1 MDQWITG
8 ADVALRFSRKKP
20 DDAEE
25 PNDGGKEEQTFQA
38 QPEKARGWFDHGRK
52 AADPDYALT
61 CFANGIRLDPSPM
74 SAHEAMFAAARKY
87 TGKPAAG
94 KELRKID
101 GAHLVEKFAA
111 AEFAWMK
118 DLNSASLAVKF
129 LEASV
134 KARQWAAEVGRW
146 HCPRV
151 LAVLRGQKKPSK
163 SMFLTAKDLFPELSA
178 WDEALAAGMDALTL
192 DPGDVNL
199 ENELKD
205 ISAQRA
211 MDQGRYE
218 EAAGEEGGFRKFVK
232 DPEKQRELG
241 DADSIGGLD
250 VAGRNIE
257 RARKEYEVSPE
268 VPDVLNKYAQLLRA
282 LATDESVEQSHAIF
296 MKGYTVTGQ
305 YRFRASA
312 GDIRVSQA
320 RAKVTELQDKLEQ
333 PGANN
338 EIQTEIDAARSELLD
353 LQHTEYTAR
362 IKEYPTDRLLKQ
374 QLGEVMFELGKFQDA
389 MQCFQ
394 EAKDDPKLRV
404 RATHMLGRSFA
415 AETWHDDA
423 IKEFKDAL
431 ERVEPGDKDTELS
444 VRYNLMVSLMEFAR
458 DEKSME
464 SAREALEICSS
475 IVRKDITYRDIR
487 DCRTK
492 VGELIKELAG
502 TASSED

>member
-1 MDQWITG
+1 M
-8 ADVALRFSRKKP
+8 ALRFTRKKP

-25 PNDGGKEEQTFQA
+25 SNDGGKQEQAFEA
-38 QPEKARGWFDHGRK
+38 QPERARGWFEHGHK

-74 SAHEAMFAAARKY
+74 SAHEAMFAAAIKY

-94 KELRKID
+94 KEIRKID
-101 GAHLVEKFAA
+101 GSHPVEKFAA

-118 DLNSASLAVKF
+118 DLNSAPLAVKF

-146 HCPRV
+146 HCPRI
-151 LAVLRGQKKPSK
+151 LAVLRRQKKPSK
-163 SMFLTAKDLFPELSA
+163 TMFLAAKDLFPELTA

-241 DADSIGGLD
+241 EAGSIAGGLD

-257 RARKEYEVSPE
+257 RARKEYEQSPE
-268 VPDVLNKYAQLLRA
+268 VPDVINQYAQLLRA
-282 LATDESVEQSHAIF
+282 LATPETLDQAYAIF
-296 MKGYTVTGQ
+296 MKGHTVTGQ

-320 RAKVTELQDKLEQ
+320 RAKVTALQDKLDQ
-333 PGANN
+333 PGSNSELQA
-338 EIQTEIDAARSELLD
+338 EIDAARSELLD

-362 IKEYPTDRLLKQ
+362 IKEYPTDRLIKQ
-374 QLGEVMFELGKFQDA
+374 QLGEVLFELGKFDDA

-423 IKEFKDAL
+423 IKEFKEAL
-431 ERVEPGDKDTELS
+431 ERVEPGDKETELS

-458 DEKSME
+458 DEKSLE

-487 DCRTK
+487 ACRSQ

-502 TASSED
+502 TASSKD

>member
-1 MDQWITG
+1 
-8 ADVALRFSRKKP
+8 VALRFNRKK
-20 DDAEE
+20 AETGDE
-25 PNDGGKEEQTFQA
+25 PTDGGKEEPTFQT
-38 QPEKARGWFDHGRK
+38 QPDKAHGWFEHGRK

-61 CFANGIRLDPSPM
+61 CFANGIRLDPTPM
-74 SAHEAMFAAARKY
+74 SAHEAMFAAAMKY

-101 GAHLVEKFAA
+101 GPHAVEKFAA

-118 DLNSASLAVKF
+118 DLNSASLALKF

-134 KARQWAAEVGRW
+134 KAKPWVAEVGRW

-151 LAVLRGQKKPSK
+151 LSVLRRQKKPSK
-163 SMFLTAKDLFPELSA
+163 ATFLAAKDLFPELTA

-241 DADSIGGLD
+241 EADIIAGGLD

-257 RARKEYEVSPE
+257 RARKEYEQSPE
-268 VPDVLNKYAQLLRA
+268 VPDVINQFAQLLRA
-282 LATDESVEQSHAIF
+282 LATPESVEEAHAIF
-296 MKGYTVTGQ
+296 LKGHEVTGQ

-320 RAKVTELQDKLEQ
+320 RAKVTDLQAKAEE
-333 PGANN
+333 PGANSDV
-338 EIQTEIDAARSELLD
+338 QTALGAAQSELLD
-353 LQHTEYTAR
+353 LQHTEYSAR
-362 IKEYPTDRLLKQ
+362 IKEYPTDRVLKQ
-374 QLGEVMFELGKFQDA
+374 RLGEVIFKLGNFDDA
-389 MQCFQ
+389 MPCFQ

-404 RATHMLGRSFA
+404 RAAHMLGRTFA
-415 AETWHDDA
+415 AQTWHDVA
-423 IKEFKDAL
+423 IQEFKEAL
-431 ERVEPGDKDTELS
+431 DRVEPGDRETELA
-444 VRYNLMVSLMEFAR
+444 VRYDLMVSLMEFAKQ
-458 DEKSME
+458 ETELE
-464 SAREALEICSS
+464 SAREALDICSS

-487 DCRTK
+487 VRRKQAGDL
-492 VGELIKELAG
+492 VKELGASG
-502 TASSED
+502 SSED

>member
-1 MDQWITG
+1 
-8 ADVALRFSRKKP
+8 VALRFSRKKP
-20 DDAEE
+20 EDAEE
-25 PNDGGKEEQTFQA
+25 PNNGPKQEQSFQA
-38 QPEKARGWFDHGRK
+38 QPEKARGWFEHGRK

-74 SAHEAMFAAARKY
+74 SAHEAMFTAAMKY
-87 TGKPAAG
+87 TGKPAGG
-94 KELRKID
+94 KEVRKID
-101 GAHLVEKFAA
+101 GPHLVEKFAA

-134 KARQWAAEVGRW
+134 KARQWVAEVGRW

-151 LAVLRGQKKPSK
+151 LAVLRKQKKPSK

-192 DPGDVNL
+192 DPGDANL

-205 ISAQRA
+205 IAAQRA

-241 DADSIGGLD
+241 EAGSIAGGLD

-257 RARKEYEVSPE
+257 RAQKEYEQSPDD
-268 VPDVLNKYAQLLRA
+268 PDVLNQYAQLLRA
-282 LATDESVEQSHAIF
+282 TATPESVELAHEIF
-296 MKGYTVTGQ
+296 MKGHAVTGQ

-312 GDIRVSQA
+312 GDIRVMQA
-320 RAKVTELQDKLEQ
+320 GAKVTELQDKLDQ
-333 PGANN
+333 PGANS
-338 EIQTEIDAARSELLD
+338 EIQAQIDAARSELLD

-362 IKEYPTDRLLKQ
+362 IKEYPTDRVIKQ
-374 QLGEVMFELGKFQDA
+374 KLGEVLFELGKFQDA

-431 ERVEPGDKDTELS
+431 ERVEPGDRDTELS

-458 DEKSME
+458 DEESLE

-487 DCRTK
+487 ACRSR
-492 VGELIKELAG
+492 VGDLIKDLTG

>member
-1 MDQWITG
+1 M
-8 ADVALRFSRKKP
+8 ALRFNKKKP
-20 DDAEE
+20 DDAQE
-25 PNDGGKEEQTFQA
+25 PDDGGKEEKTFQA
-38 QPEKARGWFDHGRK
+38 QPEKARGWFEHGRR

-74 SAHEAMFAAARKY
+74 SVHEAMFAAAMKY

-94 KELRKID
+94 KEVRKID
-101 GAHLVEKFAA
+101 GSHPVEKFAA

-118 DLNSASLAVKF
+118 DLNSAALAVKF

-134 KARQWAAEVGRW
+134 KAKQWAAEVGRW

-151 LAVLRGQKKPSK
+151 LSVLRRQKKPSK
-163 SMFLTAKDLFPELSA
+163 AMFLAAKDLFPELSA

-192 DPGDVNL
+192 DPGDANL

-241 DADSIGGLD
+241 EAESIAGGLD
-250 VAGRNIE
+250 VAGRNLE
-257 RARKEYEVSPE
+257 RARSEYEQSPD
-268 VPDVLNKYAQLLRA
+268 VPDVINQYAQLLRA
-282 LATDESVEQSHAIF
+282 LATPESVEQSYAIF

-312 GDIRVSQA
+312 GDIRVSEA
-320 RAKVTELQDKLEQ
+320 RAKVTELQDKVDQ
-333 PGANN
+333 PGANS
-338 EIQTEIDAARSELLD
+338 EIQAEVDKARSELLD
-353 LQHTEYTAR
+353 LQHTEYSER
-362 IKEYPTDRLLKQ
+362 IKEYPTDRVLKQ
-374 QLGEVMFELGKFQDA
+374 QLGEVIFELGKYDDA
-389 MQCFQ
+389 MPCFQ

-404 RATHMLGRSFA
+404 RAAHMLGRTFA
-415 AETWHDDA
+415 AQSWHDVA
-423 IKEFKDAL
+423 IQEFKEAL
-431 ERVEPGDKDTELS
+431 DRVEPGDRHTELS
-444 VRYNLMVSLMEFAR
+444 VRYDLMVSLMEFAR
-458 DEKSME
+458 DEKSLE

-487 DCRTK
+487 VRRKQSD
-492 VGELIKELAG
+492 ELVKELTAM
-502 TASSED
+502 ASSD

>member
-1 MDQWITG
+1 M
-8 ADVALRFSRKKP
+8 ALRFNRKKP
-20 DDAEE
+20 DDAEASK
-25 PNDGGKEEQTFQA
+25 DGGKEEQTFQA

-74 SAHEAMFAAARKY
+74 SAHEAMFAAAVKY

-101 GAHLVEKFAA
+101 GPHPVEKFAA
-111 AEFAWMK
+111 SEFAWMK

-151 LAVLRGQKKPSK
+151 LNVLRRQKKPSK
-163 SMFLTAKDLFPELSA
+163 SMFLTAKDLFPELGA

-211 MDQGRYE
+211 MDQGHYE

-241 DADSIGGLD
+241 ESDSIAAGLD

-257 RARKEYEVSPE
+257 RARKEYELSPDD
-268 VPDVLNKYAQLLRA
+268 PDVINQYAQLLRA
-282 LATDESVEQSHAIF
+282 LATDESAEQSHAIF
-296 MKGYTVTGQ
+296 MKGYTITGQ

-320 RAKVTELQDKLEQ
+320 RATVTELQDKLGQ
-333 PGANN
+333 PGSNS
-338 EIQTEIDAARSELLD
+338 EIQTEIDAARNVLLD

-362 IKEYPTDRLLKQ
+362 IKEYPTDRVLKQ
-374 QLGEVMFELGKFQDA
+374 QLGEVLFELGKFQNA

-431 ERVEPGDKDTELS
+431 ESVEPGDRDTELS

-458 DEKSME
+458 GEKSME

-487 DCRTK
+487 VCRTQ
-492 VGELIKELAG
+492 VGELIKELTAS
-502 TASSED
+502 ASSEG